1 LAAPAVFEAVFGF
14 FFVVLAFTVFAL
26 DVFAFFLVFF
36 AATRGFL
43 AFWGAV
49 FTAAFFFVL
58 LADFALAPTFFAGF
72 LALSFFVADFFAIK
86 SCPPKKSNIQSRPV
100 GGCHFLNRATQISK
114 NIVNF

>member
-1 LAAPAVFEAVFGF
+1 LGFTSFFLAAPAFFEVVFGF
-14 FFVVLAFTVFAL
+14 FFVVLAFTVVAS
-26 DVFAFFLVFF
+26 DVFVFFWVFF

-43 AFWGAV
+43 AFLVAV

-58 LADFALAPTFFAGF
+58 LADFALAPTFFASF

-100 GGCHFLNRATQISK
+100 GGDHLLN
-114 NIVNF
+114 